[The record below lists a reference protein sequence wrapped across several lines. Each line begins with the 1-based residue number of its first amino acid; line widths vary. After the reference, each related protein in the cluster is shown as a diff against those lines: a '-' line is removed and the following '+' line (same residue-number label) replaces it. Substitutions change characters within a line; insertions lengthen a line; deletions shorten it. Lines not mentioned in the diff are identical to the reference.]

1 MPHRPFPN
9 YPSRNGTSDLTSQ
22 NDEER
27 IKRLEYLVTELKAD
41 MKVVH
46 QTFRT
51 NKLYAVLPESSK
63 EEK

>member
-1 MPHRPFPN
+1 M
-9 YPSRNGTSDLTSQ
+9 S
-22 NDEER
+22 DEER

-41 MKVVH
+41 MKAVH

-51 NKLYAVLPESSK
+51 NKLYAVLPK

>member
-9 YPSRNGTSDLTSQ
+9 YPSRNGTSDLT
-22 NDEER
+22 DKDIEER

-51 NKLYAVLPESSK
+51 NKLYAVLPESSR